1 MGRAARQLNLS
12 GVFAAAVTP
21 NRPGTLDIDY
31 SALMDQLDFLAAA
44 KVSGICV
51 LGSTGEFLNYSL
63 SERQRAVYLGTK
75 RSRVPLIVGVGHTT
89 LSGALQLAGEA
100 IDAGADGLLVMPPCF
115 FRYAQRDI
123 EEFYRVFARET
134 GDAVPILLYN
144 VPTYTSPIEL
154 TTVRRLLDTGLFA
167 GIKDSSGDA
176 DYFGQLLQLRRERT
190 FALFAGHDRL
200 AAFALREGAD
210 GVFSGCAAAIPE
222 LLVAI
227 AKAGGNAEALNGY
240 LAEFLGKLECFPA
253 PIVIKQ
259 ALGLRGQKPG
269 EFAIPFDTGRTA
281 ELQQFAE
288 WFGNWW
294 AGVLKE
300 AMG

>member
-51 LGSTGEFLNYSL
+51 MGSTGEFLNYSL
-63 SERQRAVYLGTK
+63 GERQRAVYLGAR

-100 IDAGADGLLVMPPCF
+100 IDAGADGLLLMPPCF
-115 FRYAQRDI
+115 FRYTQQDI

-144 VPTYTSPIEL
+144 VPTCTSPIEL
-154 TTVRRLLDTGLFA
+154 LTVRRLLDTGLFA
-167 GIKDSSGDA
+167 GIKDSSGDR
-176 DYFGQLLQLRRERT
+176 DYFSQLLQLRRENT

-200 AAFALREGAD
+200 AASALREGSD
-210 GVFSGCAAAIPE
+210 GVVSGCAAAIPE

-227 AKAGGNAEALNGY
+227 AKAGGNADQLNHY
-240 LAEFLGKLECFPA
+240 LEEFVGKLECFPA
-253 PIVIKQ
+253 PVAIKQ
-259 ALGLRGQKPG
+259 TLGVRGQKPG

-281 ELQQFAE
+281 ELQQFTE
-288 WFGNWW
+288 WFRNWW
-294 AGVLKE
+294 PGVLKE
-300 AMG
+300 TL